1 MVNYNSIYRQAD
13 APNDDSMLSQFYF
26 HNKFGTTNR
35 TTTLA
40 GDVQTQFTGINKQP
54 RYLSKA
60 VHDQSLDPNL
70 APYQNLAHKFPRQW
84 RIFRGLNLL
93 TIAQTANSK
102 KYARIILK
110 TLFTSDELS
119 DSILFANP
127 NYTRPG
133 LDPKRMATFTD
144 AICARFKI
152 DPDYFTEFFRTC
164 LRRTL
169 PQTICDVRRTRRR
182 SAVRVIAGGN
192 VDGNRGNGYF
202 GNIGVA
208 NAAASPFQ
216 STSHSLTGD
225 DP

>member
-1 MVNYNSIYRQAD
+1 
-13 APNDDSMLSQFYF
+13 MLSQFYF

-60 VHDQSLDPNL
+60 VHDQSVN
-70 APYQNLAHKFPRQW
+70 
-84 RIFRGLNLL
+84 
-93 TIAQTANSK
+93 
-102 KYARIILK
+102 
-110 TLFTSDELS
+110 
-119 DSILFANP
+119 
-127 NYTRPG
+127 
-133 LDPKRMATFTD
+133 